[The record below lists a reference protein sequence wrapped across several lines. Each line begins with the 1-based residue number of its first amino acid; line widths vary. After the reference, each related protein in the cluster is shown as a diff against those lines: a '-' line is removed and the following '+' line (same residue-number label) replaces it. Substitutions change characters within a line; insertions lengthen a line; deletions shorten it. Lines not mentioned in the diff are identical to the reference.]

1 MPTQASQQFF
11 ILIRKKETLL
21 MDSVALDHKPH
32 LGNDKYGKHM
42 GLRINLQLCKIYM
55 KTRDE
60 TVFVFSIHLCYILQK
75 SPSICP
81 YNIYDSHG
89 ETE

>member
-21 MDSVALDHKPH
+21 MDSVALDYKPH

-60 TVFVFSIHLCYILQK
+60 RVFVFSIHLCYIFAK
-75 SPSICP
+75 KP
-81 YNIYDSHG
+81 IYMFV
-89 ETE
+89 